1 MAVKKRTEE
10 CKTNRIKVSNI
21 LIERGEEMKKNYF
34 WWGRKE
40 NQIERKMVRMENKE
54 DAGNRGKRKVRS
66 RRS

>member
-1 MAVKKRTEE
+1 
-10 CKTNRIKVSNI
+10 
-21 LIERGEEMKKNYF
+21 MKKNYF